1 MHRNGTDA
9 YSKVRGPKAGKNRS
23 LYLPAAAGG
32 LQMEVSSGPTIRNR
46 GYGSRR
52 PEECG
57 VWCITVTRYER
68 QDRRSGLATAQPSG
82 FTVTGIA
89 ADGICHPFRVI
100 YKGFDCFT
108 YKVERVLRNISAK
121 PVTVQPSG
129 FTVTKA
135 CTQAAFP
142 AAWRLQTSGSRCKS
156 SVVYTPFRSA
166 LNVCHWHTAPSRDSG
181 SLNCN

>member
-1 MHRNGTDA
+1 M
-9 YSKVRGPKAGKNRS
+9 
-23 LYLPAAAGG
+23 
-32 LQMEVSSGPTIRNR
+32 
-46 GYGSRR
+46 
-52 PEECG
+52 
-57 VWCITVTRYER
+57 
-68 QDRRSGLATAQPSG
+68 ATAQPSG

-166 LNVCHWHTAPSRDSG
+166 LNVCRRHTAPSRDSG
-181 SLNCN
+181 WLNCYIFSDSPVKEPDRRLLITTEAAVVLQRFFLCNPLITFPGFRFR